1 MKINLLIAEDDV
13 CLNDL
18 VASSLTEEY
27 QVSQAYSLEQ
37 AKSLCEQSDF
47 SVIVLDYY
55 FPDGNG
61 VELIKYVK
69 KQTNPPIIIFLSASE
84 ELEVKMA
91 AFDAGAADWIDKR
104 TFIPPLLLIK
114 IKKAL
119 ANQQEFDALKIA
131 EQNANTAVFSAMSDS
146 FMWGNTAR
154 AIQAC
159 LSCTNYDEF
168 LLQIFSYIQSL
179 ELTAS
184 VAFSENSKISYWD
197 SPSARA
203 SGMEEDLF
211 KLVMQRDDRI
221 INAGR
226 RYFFKD
232 SNICILIK
240 NMPEDEVRKGQ
251 ILDVVAAYIECAN
264 HQINTL
270 NQEYV
275 KQLYFKKIAF
285 ELDDLQ
291 QKMGHFTEQ
300 TQKIQSNQSLA
311 FFEIF
316 SQLELTNDEEAKLTK
331 VTDETLMK
339 FEELAFSHV
348 KIINTL
354 NNVIKDFKRQL
365 S

>member
-1 MKINLLIAEDDV
+1 M
-13 CLNDL
+13 
-18 VASSLTEEY
+18 ASSLTEEY
-27 QVSQAYSLEQ
+27 DLSQAYSLQQ
-37 AKSLCEQSDF
+37 AKEHCDRIEF

-69 KQTNPPIIIFLSASE
+69 GRKNPPIVIFLSASE
-84 ELEVKMA
+84 ELDVKMA

-114 IKKAL
+114 IKKAIS
-119 ANQQEFDALKIA
+119 NKEEFDQLKVA
-131 EQNANTAVFSAMSDS
+131 EHNANSAVFSAMSDS

-154 AIQAC
+154 AMQAC
-159 LSCTNYDEF
+159 LSCTNFSSF
-168 LLQIFSYIQSL
+168 LVHVFSYLQSL
-179 ELTAS
+179 ELTAAT
-184 VAFSENSKISYWD
+184 AFNENTQISYWD
-197 SPSARA
+197 SPSNRA

-211 KLVMQRDDRI
+211 KLVMQKDERI

-232 SNICILIK
+232 DNICILIK
-240 NMPEDEVRKGQ
+240 NMPEDEVKKGQ
-251 ILDVVAAYIECAN
+251 ILDVMAGYIECAN
-264 HQINTL
+264 HQVATL

-275 KQLYFKKIAF
+275 TQLYFKKIAF

-291 QKMGHFTEQ
+291 QKMGQFTEH
-300 TQKIQSNQSLA
+300 TQQIQSNQSLA

-316 SQLELTNDEEAKLTK
+316 SQLELTTDEEAKLTQ

-339 FEELAFSHV
+339 FEELAYSHV

-354 NNVIKDFKRQL
+354 NNVITDFKRQL